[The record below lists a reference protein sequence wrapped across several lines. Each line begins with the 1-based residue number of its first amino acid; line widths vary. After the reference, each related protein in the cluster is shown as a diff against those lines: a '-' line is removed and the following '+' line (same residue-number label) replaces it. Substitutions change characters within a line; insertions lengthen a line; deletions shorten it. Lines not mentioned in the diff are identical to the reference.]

1 MPSTQTANPEAEL
14 LVGGQALIEGVMMR
28 SPGAYGVA
36 VRRPDGSLALQRGKV
51 PSLARRYPVFKL
63 PLLRGI
69 GVLFQSLAIGIR
81 ALNFS
86 AEQAIAAA
94 EAADGAVPADPA
106 TPAVPAIPAAGGAG
120 GRQQQQG
127 PEPPAST
134 PAAAAAPADRDRS
147 APNGPAPDP
156 SATARPGPDRSGWAV
171 AGSMAFGLGLGVLVF
186 LLLPLWLTQLAER
199 HLFGPLSGLGFN
211 LLDGGLRA
219 LFFLAYL
226 YGISRLRDIHR
237 VFMYHGAEH
246 KVVFTYERRLPLSVE
261 NARAQSRLHPRCGT
275 SFLLFVL
282 LVSILV
288 FALIPKT
295 APFLFKFGGRIL
307 LVPVIAGLSYEVLR
321 LTARRRAAPLFAALV
336 FPGLMLQ
343 KITTQEPTDDMH
355 EVAIVALEEALR
367 EDGLLPEAPPGAA
380 RGAAAVSETA
390 ATGATAIAAEAREE
404 APVLVTLAG
413 RGASSASAG
422 KPGKEE
428 IPA

>member
-1 MPSTQTANPEAEL
+1 MPSSKSVNPDSEL

-28 SPGAYGVA
+28 SPGAFGVA
-36 VRRPDGSLALQRGKV
+36 VRRPDGTLALQRGKV
-51 PSLARRYPVFKL
+51 ASLAKRYPAFKL
-63 PLLRGI
+63 PVLRGI

-94 EAADGAVPADPA
+94 EGGKATGSGDGGG
-106 TPAVPAIPAAGGAG
+106 TPAAPLGSPAAPRPSAAPSSSTAPGLST
-120 GRQQQQG
+120 G
-127 PEPPAST
+127 PQALVPTPAEPPA
-134 PAAAAAPADRDRS
+134 
-147 APNGPAPDP
+147 
-156 SATARPGPDRSGWAV
+156 PDRSGWAV
-171 AGSMAFGLGLGVLVF
+171 AGSMAFGLGLGVVVF

-219 LFFLAYL
+219 LFFLGYL
-226 YGISRLRDIHR
+226 YGISRFRDIHR

-246 KVVFTYERRLPLSVE
+246 KVVFNYERRLPLTVE
-261 NARAQSRLHPRCGT
+261 NARVQSRLHPRCGT

-295 APFLFKFGGRIL
+295 APFLIKFGGRLL

-343 KITTQEPTDDMH
+343 KITTQEPTDDML

-367 EDGLLPEAPPGAA
+367 EDGLLPEAPPAPAPRAA
-380 RGAAAVSETA
+380 DAADASELAEPTAAALTAVS
-390 ATGATAIAAEAREE
+390 G
-404 APVLVTLAG
+404 
-413 RGASSASAG
+413 
-422 KPGKEE
+422 

>member
-51 PSLARRYPVFKL
+51 SSLARRYPVFKL

-94 EAADGAVPADPA
+94 EAADGAVPAVRAD
-106 TPAVPAIPAAGGAG
+106 PAIPAAGGAG
-120 GRQQQQG
+120 APARQQS
-127 PEPPAST
+127 PEQPAPT
-134 PAAAAAPADRDRS
+134 AAAAATPADGDRS
-147 APNGPAPDP
+147 APERSAPNRPA
-156 SATARPGPDRSGWAV
+156 PDRSGWAV
-171 AGSMAFGLGLGVLVF
+171 AGSMAFGLALGVLVF

-226 YGISRLRDIHR
+226 YGISRFRDIHR

-246 KVVFTYERRLPLSVE
+246 KVVFNYERRLPLSVE

-343 KITTQEPTDDMH
+343 KITTQEPTDDML

-380 RGAAAVSETA
+380 RGAAAVPETA
-390 ATGATAIAAEAREE
+390 AAASAAEAREE

-413 RGASSASAG
+413 SAASAASAG
-422 KPGKEE
+422 VAVSTASAGSGE

>member
-1 MPSTQTANPEAEL
+1 MSESDPPAPSAPSERRLATDAEL

-51 PSLARRYPVFKL
+51 VSLARRFPIFKL
-63 PLLRGI
+63 PVLRGI
-69 GVLFQSLAIGIR
+69 AVLFQSLALGIR

-86 AEQAIAAA
+86 AEQAIATAGG
-94 EAADGAVPADPA
+94 EGH
-106 TPAVPAIPAAGGAG
+106 AAGSGGSAGSTGSAGSEHPEASAGSAGSTVSAIAAGSTEADTAG
-120 GRQQQQG
+120 GK
-127 PEPPAST
+127 
-134 PAAAAAPADRDRS
+134 PAAAGS
-147 APNGPAPDP
+147 ANGAGE
-156 SATARPGPDRSGWAV
+156 AGPDAAAGSGWAI
-171 AGSMAFGLGLGVLVF
+171 AGSMAMGLGLGAVVF

-199 HLFGPLSGLGFN
+199 HLFGTLSGLGFN

-226 YGISRLRDIHR
+226 IAISRFREIHR

-246 KVVFTYERRLPLSVE
+246 KVVFNYEARLPLTVA

-288 FALIPKT
+288 FSLIPKS
-295 APFLFKFGGRIL
+295 APFLVKFGGRL
-307 LVPVIAGLSYEVLR
+307 VLVPVIAGLSYEVLR
-321 LTARRRAAPLFAALV
+321 LTARRRAAPLFAAMV

-343 KITTQEPTDDMH
+343 KITTQEPSDDML

-367 EDGLLPEAPPGAA
+367 EDGLLPEAGAVDVAGTAPPSAGAGADGQVTAPPGTPVPAPEGLQPAA
-380 RGAAAVSETA
+380 FQ
-390 ATGATAIAAEAREE
+390 
-404 APVLVTLAG
+404 AG
-413 RGASSASAG
+413 R
-422 KPGKEE
+422 
-428 IPA
+428 